1 MNITIIGAGNSGL
14 AMAAHLTLSGNKV
27 TLWNRTRKNIKG
39 LLENPIIH
47 CRGVVQGD
55 ASIHLVTSNLAKALK
70 NAEIVFVTTPAFSHK
85 QLATQIALVLKH
97 SPTIILSPGRT
108 FGALEF
114 KHEFERMN
122 ATVHPLI
129 AETQTILYTCRKIT
143 GNEVEIY
150 ALKNDILLST
160 ISGEENQSIIQQL
173 PACLQDKFISADSM
187 IETSI
192 GNVGMIMHCAPLLLN
207 TGWVESEAHS
217 FYYYKDGISPT
228 IAHFIEKMDAERQLV
243 AMVLGNP
250 VESAKDWMK
259 RTYKLKGENLYEVIQ
274 NNDAYE
280 TISSP
285 KSLLHRYITE
295 DIPTGLVPLESVGKE
310 LGLEMT
316 HISLIIDLAC
326 ALLEVDFRKEGRNLH
341 DLIEDQ
347 TINPS
352 TMLQFTMNPL
362 KEDV

>member
-14 AMAAHLTLSGNKV
+14 AMAAHLTLSGNTV
-27 TLWNRTRKNIKG
+27 TLWNRTRKNIEG

-47 CRGVVQGD
+47 CRGAVEGD
-55 ASIHLVTSNLAKALK
+55 ATIHLVTSNLAKALK
-70 NAEIVFVTTPAFSHK
+70 NPDIVFVTTPAFSHK
-85 QLATQIALVLKH
+85 QLATQIALVLKKTT
-97 SPTIILSPGRT
+97 TIILSPGRT

-114 KHEFERMN
+114 KHEFKRVN
-122 ATVHPLI
+122 AGVHPLI

-143 GNEVEIY
+143 CNEVEMY
-150 ALKNDILLST
+150 ALKNDVLLST
-160 ISGEENQSIIQQL
+160 VTGEENQLVINQL
-173 PACLQDKFISADSM
+173 PACLRDKFIPAESM

-192 GNVGMIMHCAPLLLN
+192 GNVGMVLHCAPLLLN

-217 FYYYKDGISPT
+217 FYYYREGISPT

-259 RTYKLKGENLYEVIQ
+259 RTYKLTGENLYEVIQ

-280 TISSP
+280 TILGP

-295 DIPTGLVPLESVGKE
+295 DIPTGLVPLEAVGKE

-316 HISLIIDLAC
+316 HVSLIIDLAS
-326 ALLEVDFRKEGRNLH
+326 ALLEIDFRKEGRNLH
-341 DLIEDQ
+341 NLIDKQ
-347 TINPS
+347 LLNPRA
-352 TMLQFTMNPL
+352 MLQFTMNPL
-362 KEDV
+362 KEDA